1 MPKGRRGARPRPG
14 RVAAGRAEAAR
25 VHVRRV
31 QRDSVGNALW
41 GTEAL
46 ADGGHGPGA
55 RVLRGR
61 NGSRLA
67 AVRVLK
73 EGIVCLLGYFCLYS
87 RDA

>member
-1 MPKGRRGARPRPG
+1 M
-14 RVAAGRAEAAR
+14 AAGRPEAAGI
-25 VHVRRV
+25 HVRGVRS
-31 QRDSVGNALW
+31 DSVGNALR

-46 ADGGHGPGA
+46 ADGGDGSGA